1 MTIAELLK
9 KEGQDQGRK
18 EGRVEGRVE
27 GRKEGRVEVAMTM
40 LGKGLDWAAITDF
53 TGLTH
58 DELALIASKAS

>member
-18 EGRVEGRVE
+18 EGRVEGR
-27 GRKEGRVEVAMTM
+27 KEGRVEVAMTM
-40 LGKGLDWAAITDF
+40 LSKGLDWAAITDF